1 MLSSLFS
8 VGLVFLGIGMIVY
21 AVTAYDRLDLPR
33 PKPPFPPFALR
44 VTVIMIV
51 AGLALLCVGM
61 AAHSQGG

>member
-44 VTVIMIV
+44 VIIIMFA
-51 AGLALLCVGM
+51 AGLVLMCVGL